1 MEFQIKVSNGLECW
15 SLDDL
20 DNLIRMRVR
29 DESHVLVNNL
39 ATISVSMK
47 KWEFVVFKA
56 QHAFWSK
63 DSKS

>member
-1 MEFQIKVSNGLECW
+1 MQLKVYLMEFQIKVSNGLECW

-20 DNLIRMRVR
+20 DDLIRMRVR

-47 KWEFVVFKA
+47 SEN
-56 QHAFWSK
+56 S
-63 DSKS
+63 

>member
-39 ATISVSMK
+39 ATIK
-47 KWEFVVFKA
+47 CIDEKWEFVVFKA
-56 QHAFWSK
+56 QHTFWSK